1 MAKLTGGLFLSI
13 CTVLV
18 FTSGPA
24 AETVVGDIHIYGPDE
39 VLDFCSPSGGETRM
53 TFPGARSWVLLDGWE
68 DYHAMPAEQVVGAA
82 EAVTFPM
89 DWLRVNVLILPG
101 PRLGLPNSSS
111 EGDVVF
117 LSPGRVP
124 YREEHVHYTLT
135 HEIGHVVHHLLMPD
149 YREDLWRAYAEI
161 RMVEYSDPASLQ
173 PHASRLH
180 EIFAEDFR
188 VLFGGEI
195 SRCGGEVENH
205 DIARP
210 DEVEGLRDFFLSLVD
225 GHGADGRI
233 VAYPNPFESNMVV
246 RLAGSHE
253 DAGLSE
259 VAVVDV
265 LGRTVRVIRPSYGDR
280 LRVVWDG
287 RDTQG
292 RVVAPG
298 VYMVTA
304 RTAEGLHIHKVV
316 KALR

>member
-1 MAKLTGGLFLSI
+1 MAKLTGGMLQGL
-13 CTVLV
+13 CMVLLLA
-18 FTSGPA
+18 SGLA
-24 AETVVGDIHIYGPDE
+24 ADTLVGGIHIYGPDE
-39 VLDFCSPSGGETRM
+39 VLGFCSPSGDVTQM
-53 TFPGARSWVLLDGWE
+53 AFPGARSWVLLGGWE
-68 DYHAMPAEQVVGAA
+68 DYHAMPTEQVVEAA
-82 EAVTFPM
+82 EDVTFPM
-89 DWLRVNVLILPG
+89 DCLRVHVLILPG

-124 YREEHVHYTLT
+124 YREEHVHYTVT

-149 YREDLWRAYAEI
+149 YREDLWRTYAEL
-161 RMVEYSDPASLQ
+161 RMVEYSDPASSQ

-195 SRCGGEVENH
+195 SRFGGEVENH

-225 GHGADGRI
+225 GHAADGRI
-233 VAYPNPFESNMVV
+233 VAYPNPFESNMVL
-246 RLAGSHE
+246 RLAGSGQ

-287 RDTQG
+287 RDDQG